1 MPDATGVETLST
13 RAEVGAERPPNVGD
27 WVGITGVEIVR
38 AGGTIDIP
46 AKEPTDDEPP
56 ATVDAP
62 APDDAP
68 GPEEPATDDDA
79 PTGSSTSVED
89 GRRLADET
97 EAENVGDAME
107 TLALALADA
116 CTVTAAEALTAIGAA
131 GVVMLAGR
139 TVELDGVDVRTIEG
153 IVICLFSR
161 AGADGNW
168 TRVSRP
174 MSVLGKIDANTL
186 VGLGTDGTSIHLST
200 TPSLVA
206 AHAIIPL
213 AVNGMI

>member
-1 MPDATGVETLST
+1 MPDATEVETLSA
-13 RAEVGAERPPNVGD
+13 RAEVGAERPPNVDD
-27 WVGITGVEIVR
+27 WVGITGVEMVR

-46 AKEPTDDEPP
+46 AKEP
-56 ATVDAP
+56 
-62 APDDAP
+62 
-68 GPEEPATDDDA
+68 TDDDA

-116 CTVTAAEALTAIGAA
+116 CTVTAAEALTAIGTA

-153 IVICLFSR
+153 IAICLFSR

-186 VGLGTDGTSIHLST
+186 VGLGTDGTPIHLST

-213 AVNGMI
+213 AVSGMI